1 MATPLHPIDQLGAWH
16 RIRPLELL
24 PWVLAVGYYFL
35 PNSNLPLGT
44 EILTWALFTLS
55 LDLVLGYTGIVSL
68 GHAAFF
74 GIGAYAAGL
83 VARWLGWTEPITALI
98 FAGAVSGV
106 AGVISGLI
114 VLRTHGLTLL
124 MLTMAVAVMLKEL
137 ANKLG
142 WLTGGADGLQG
153 IVIDP
158 IFGQFRFDMFGR
170 TTYWYA
176 LAVLFLAW
184 IVARRI
190 VHSPFGRSLV
200 GIRENATRMS
210 AIGSPVMLRM
220 VTVYAISAAMAGVA
234 GALLAQTTRYVTV
247 NVLSLEYSGDVLIML
262 VLGGM
267 GRLYGA
273 FAGSAVFLVLRD
285 ELSKLSPYYWSFGIG
300 LLLVATVLFARGGLL
315 GIVDTLWDR
324 IKRWRA

>member
-1 MATPLHPIDQLGAWH
+1 MALHPIDQFAAGH
-16 RIRPLELL
+16 RLRPIELL
-24 PWVLAVGYYFL
+24 PWALAVGYFFL
-35 PNSNLPLGT
+35 PNANLPLGT
-44 EILTWALFTLS
+44 EILVWALFALS
-55 LDLVLGYTGIVSL
+55 LDLILGYTGIVSL

-83 VARWLGWTEPITALI
+83 AARWLGWTEPISALL
-98 FAGAVSGV
+98 FAGLIAGAAGIVSGAV
-106 AGVISGLI
+106 

-153 IVIDP
+153 ITIDP
-158 IFGQFRFDMFGR
+158 VLGLYRFDMFGR
-170 TTYWYA
+170 TSYVYA
-176 LAVLFLAW
+176 LVVLFLAW
-184 IVARRI
+184 IVVRRI
-190 VHSPFGRSLV
+190 VHSPFGRGLV

-210 AIGSPVMLRM
+210 AIGSPVMRRM
-220 VTVYAISAAMAGVA
+220 VTVYAISAALAGIA
-234 GALLAQTTRYVTV
+234 GALLTQSTRYVTV

-273 FAGSAVFLVLRD
+273 FAGSTAFLVLRD
-285 ELSKLSPYYWSFGIG
+285 ELSKISPTYWSFGIG
-300 LLLVATVLFARGGLL
+300 LLLVAVVLFARGGLL
-315 GIVDTLWDR
+315 GLVDIALAR
-324 IKRWRA
+324 VRGKRS